1 MTLYLADLRLPMTII
16 VKLSLQI
23 TQPERRIKL
32 DMFKVLISLQFS
44 TKEILMESRLSSRI
58 KKI

>member
-23 TQPERRIKL
+23 TQQERRIKL